1 MKNISFLS
9 GLFGEKCPRCRVGE
23 IYTHRAYS
31 LKFTKMHTCCPQCGH
46 RYEKEPGFFDGAMYV
61 SYGMNVALFVNVL
74 IITYLIIGRQK
85 ELMWVYMV
93 NIMGVN
99 LTLIPVLFR
108 FSRVL
113 YMYIFGG
120 VNYEPEMS
128 ADDYQK
134 KEECE

>member
-1 MKNISFLS
+1 
-9 GLFGEKCPRCRVGE
+9 
-23 IYTHRAYS
+23 
-31 LKFTKMHTCCPQCGH
+31 MHTCCPQCGH